1 MPPWPRLQVLQR
13 HKRAIGRFAHHRA
26 DALRHQPVPFGAIH
40 AKAIKVMADKTND
53 RSHAA
58 SIVAIHNLSKV
69 YISKERRGI
78 FGGTKRAIEAL
89 RGIDLEIY
97 AGEIIGLLG
106 PNGAGKTTLIK
117 CLTTLLL
124 PTEGTIEV
132 NGFDVVRDGDDVRAS
147 VGCMLM
153 GERGLYWK
161 LTGRENLDFFGSL
174 YHIPAAA
181 RELRIKELIELLGLL
196 DIIDRTVET
205 YSSGQ
210 KMKLAFA
217 KSLINRAPILV
228 LDEPTNTLDVPSARE
243 LRAIV
248 RDLNDA
254 GHTVI
259 YTTHQMTEAEELCD
273 RVAIIDQGHII
284 ALGTV
289 DGLKASL
296 QQESVIRVEGA
307 IPVRAHVAVKNLDH
321 VDEAIL
327 TAADSRAEL
336 RVVTPHPRRLL
347 PELIRT
353 LYQNGAVIED
363 IAPAQVTLEDVFV
376 TLTGRTL
383 DEDTTVR

>member
-1 MPPWPRLQVLQR
+1 MAQT
-13 HKRAIGRFAHHRA
+13 
-26 DALRHQPVPFGAIH
+26 FGEPIVR
-40 AKAIKVMADKTND
+40 IRDLYKTY
-53 RSHAA
+53 
-58 SIVAIHNLSKV
+58 V
-69 YISKERRGI
+69 SKERTGI
-78 FGGTKRAIEAL
+78 VKGRKRTIEAL
-89 RGIDLEIY
+89 RNVSLDIY
-97 AGEIIGLLG
+97 PGEIFGLLG

-124 PTEGTIEV
+124 PTRGSIQV
-132 NGFDVVRDGDDVRAS
+132 NGYDVTRAEDRVRAS

-161 LTGRENLDFFGSL
+161 LTGRENLDFFGAL
-174 YHIPAAA
+174 YHIPG
-181 RELRIKELIELLGLL
+181 ELRRQQIEQIIELLKLG
-196 DIIDRTVET
+196 DIMDRTVET

-217 KSLINRAPILV
+217 KALINRAPLLV

-248 RDLNDA
+248 RDLNDQ

-259 YTTHQMTEAEELCD
+259 YTTHQMAEAEELCD
-273 RVAIIDQGHII
+273 RVAIMDQGKII
-284 ALGTV
+284 ALGTT
-289 DGLKASL
+289 GELKASL
-296 QQESVIRVEGA
+296 QQETVICVEGV
-307 IPVRAHVAVKNLDH
+307 IPAPALAAVKGLEH
-321 VDEAIL
+321 VDEVAL
-327 TAADSRAEL
+327 AAADGRAEL
-336 RVVTPHPRRLL
+336 RVVTAQSRLLL

-383 DEDTTVR
+383 DVDTAVK